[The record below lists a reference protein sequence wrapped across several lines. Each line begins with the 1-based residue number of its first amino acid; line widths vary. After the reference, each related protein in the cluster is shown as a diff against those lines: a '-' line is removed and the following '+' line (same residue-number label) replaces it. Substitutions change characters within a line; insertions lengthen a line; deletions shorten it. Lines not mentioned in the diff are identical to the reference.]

1 MCCQNVDMRR
11 FENNVD
17 LSACV
22 NVETMHISLQ
32 QGLEVDGNID
42 LYLPQGIE
50 KYVNGRTYIKKKK
63 KKKKNKKEGLLS
75 MQEFTSRKGT
85 HYVRIYTR
93 WNCLLFGNYVMENAT

>member
-22 NVETMHISLQ
+22 NVETMHLSLQ

-50 KYVNGRTYIKKKK
+50 KYVNGRTYIKKK
-63 KKKKNKKEGLLS
+63 EGLLS

-85 HYVRIYTR
+85 HYVRIYT
-93 WNCLLFGNYVMENAT
+93 

>member
-1 MCCQNVDMRR
+1 MRR

-22 NVETMHISLQ
+22 NVETMHLSLQ

-50 KYVNGRTYIKKKK
+50 KYVNGRTYIKKKRRAVEYAGIYIK
-63 KKKKNKKEGLLS
+63 K
-75 MQEFTSRKGT
+75 
-85 HYVRIYTR
+85 
-93 WNCLLFGNYVMENAT
+93 GNSLRENLH